1 MRRIPFSIIIVLLLL
16 TAYSFTALYVLD
28 GNFSLSVKQLAYS
41 LMGFGVMYLLVF
53 FDFRIIKNFAYFFY
67 GVSLFLLL
75 LVFILGVAK
84 FSSKRWID
92 VGGFFTFQPSEL
104 TKITVFLALASLF
117 SKDRLN
123 NFNKF
128 LSASLIYLP
137 AGVLIFMQPDMGSS
151 LVIGFIYLILL
162 LFFLPLKYFAS
173 VIATLGAMVPFAI
186 KLLKPYQIERFLVFL
201 NPQYDPLGS
210 GYNVIQSI
218 IAVGSGGLF
227 GKGINGSTMTKLKF
241 VPVQYS
247 DFIFSAIGEI
257 WGFAGAF
264 LLLLLFTVLLLF
276 VIRAYSST
284 ENNFGKGIALGVFAM
299 FFFQILVNI
308 GMAIGIMPVTGI
320 PLPFVSYGG
329 SAEIINYIAIGLVIN
344 VYIYKDEINI
354 GL

>member
-1 MRRIPFSIIIVLLLL
+1 
-16 TAYSFTALYVLD
+16 
-28 GNFSLSVKQLAYS
+28 
-41 LMGFGVMYLLVF
+41 
-53 FDFRIIKNFAYFFY
+53 
-67 GVSLFLLL
+67 
-75 LVFILGVAK
+75 
-84 FSSKRWID
+84 
-92 VGGFFTFQPSEL
+92 
-104 TKITVFLALASLF
+104 
-117 SKDRLN
+117 
-123 NFNKF
+123 
-128 LSASLIYLP
+128 
-137 AGVLIFMQPDMGSS
+137 
-151 LVIGFIYLILL
+151 
-162 LFFLPLKYFAS
+162 
-173 VIATLGAMVPFAI
+173 MVPFAI

-218 IAVGSGGLF
+218 IAVGSGGLL

-264 LLLLLFTVLLLF
+264 LLLLLFTFLLLF